1 MRNLKHLETDA
12 ETLGSRILYVIA
24 MTAVFLVLFF
34 AACWVFNAI
43 IDPCLEM
50 LELLAEHAIRVGK
63 AVIKIFFVSFL
74 LFAIY
79 MVIVESQRD

>member
-12 ETLGSRILYVIA
+12 ETLGSRILYIIG

-34 AACWVFNAI
+34 GACWVFSSI

-50 LELLAEHAIRVGK
+50 LESLADHAIRVGK
-63 AVIKIFFVSFL
+63 AVIKILLVSFL

-79 MVIVESQRD
+79 MVIVESQRE

>member
-12 ETLGSRILYVIA
+12 ETLGSRILYVIG
-24 MTAVFLVLFF
+24 MTAVFLVLIFG
-34 AACWVFNAI
+34 ACYIFNAI

-50 LELLAEHAIRVGK
+50 LESLADHAIRVGK
-63 AVIKIFFVSFL
+63 AVIKILLVSFL

-79 MVIVESQRD
+79 MAIVESQRD

>member
-12 ETLGSRILYVIA
+12 ETLGSRILYVIG

-34 AACWVFNAI
+34 GACYIFNVI

-50 LELLAEHAIRVGK
+50 LESLADHAIRVGK
-63 AVIKIFFVSFL
+63 AVIKILLVSFL

-79 MVIVESQRD
+79 MAIVESQRD